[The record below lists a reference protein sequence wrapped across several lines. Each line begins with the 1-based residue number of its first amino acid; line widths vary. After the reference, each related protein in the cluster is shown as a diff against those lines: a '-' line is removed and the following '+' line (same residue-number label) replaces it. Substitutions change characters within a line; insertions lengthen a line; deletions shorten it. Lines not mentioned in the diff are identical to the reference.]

1 MSKEDLYG
9 NKIEE
14 IFIRE
19 LKSSE
24 KTNPSS
30 ISNMA
35 KIPNKEGYQKVYK
48 PFKEKDKGMK
58 FHDAVKKHIK
68 VLDSLQRKIRT
79 RDEIE
84 NFLYKG
90 YTIKG
95 VSNGKYFHVYHSS
108 ATQIGNSFSS
118 IEEAKN
124 FIDRWIKFNKEYEDA
139 RKAKSD
145 ALHKLNDLSRHSD
158 EYRKLE
164 KQTRPIFEKWKQ
176 LYDKLEQMRLG

>member
-48 PFKEKDKGMK
+48 SYGESGRGYYYFKIIKEKDKGMK

-84 NFLYKG
+84 N
-90 YTIKG
+90 
-95 VSNGKYFHVYHSS
+95 
-108 ATQIGNSFSS
+108 
-118 IEEAKN
+118 
-124 FIDRWIKFNKEYEDA
+124 
-139 RKAKSD
+139 
-145 ALHKLNDLSRHSD
+145 
-158 EYRKLE
+158 
-164 KQTRPIFEKWKQ
+164 
-176 LYDKLEQMRLG
+176 